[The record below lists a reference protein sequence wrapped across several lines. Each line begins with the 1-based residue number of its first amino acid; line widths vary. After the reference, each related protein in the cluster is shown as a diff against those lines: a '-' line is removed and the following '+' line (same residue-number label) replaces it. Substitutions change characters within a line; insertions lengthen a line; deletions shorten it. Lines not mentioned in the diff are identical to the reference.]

1 MKGTGSDSHHQK
13 QVEVLVGRTK
23 EGSPSIKLLYFI
35 EVSLNSFELPP
46 SRPRSVKTSQHQ
58 HKTYDI
64 RLEIVGPNGSTKSH
78 ESYNSKD

>member
-46 SRPRSVKTSQHQ
+46 SLTQSVKTSQHQ

-64 RLEIVGPNGSTKSH
+64 RLEIVGLNGSTKHFTSV
-78 ESYNSKD
+78 ESC